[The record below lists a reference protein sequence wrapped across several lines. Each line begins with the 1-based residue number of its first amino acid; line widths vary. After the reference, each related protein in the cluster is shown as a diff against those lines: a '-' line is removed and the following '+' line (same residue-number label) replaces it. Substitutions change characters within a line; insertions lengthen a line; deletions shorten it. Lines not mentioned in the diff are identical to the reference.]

1 MQRSYDR
8 RPEDLRP
15 LRIVRRYL
23 KHAHGSCLLELG
35 DTRVLCAATLADAV
49 AQWRRG
55 SGLGWVTAEY
65 SLLPASTHTRSK
77 REVGPGSPSGR
88 THEIQRLIGR
98 ALRSVIDLGG
108 LGGEV
113 TLTVDCDV
121 LQADGGTRTAAITGA
136 CLAAH
141 DALVTWKEAGRIS
154 DVPMRDVLA
163 AVSVGVVDGVAL
175 LDLDY
180 SEDSVAEVDMN
191 VVVDGR
197 GRIVEVQ
204 GTAEQVPLERRRFDE
219 LLDLAVDGASR
230 LTKVQRR
237 VIDEGLDEVVETWA

>member
-1 MQRSYDR
+1 MQRSYGR
-8 RPEDLRP
+8 SPEDLRP

-23 KHAHGSCLLELG
+23 KHAHGSCLIELG

-121 LQADGGTRTAAITGA
+121 IQADGGTRTAAITGA
-136 CLAAH
+136 CIAAH
-141 DALVTWKEAGRIS
+141 DALVTWKEAGRIA
-154 DVPMRDVLA
+154 DVPMRDLLA

-204 GTAEQVPLERRRFDE
+204 GTAEQVPLERGRFDE
-219 LLDLAVDGASR
+219 LLDLAIDGASR
-230 LTKVQRR
+230 LTEVQRR